1 MTETIN
7 DNLSISTMELQKK
20 NADTQLVSVTEPKDE
35 NQIVQSA
42 LMKAGTQATTLK
54 DAIDIGVTG
63 KALQKDGV
71 IETLTDKKEQELK
84 EDAEAKRLKS
94 EADRLSE
101 EANRTDKEKEKIDKE
116 SEKAKAYYNAHK
128 SVLKYSFVKEPMS
141 IPFMRIGAIM
151 GTIVTFL
158 FLPLIIAGA
167 LIELIVDIIGSV
179 TGTITKNSIKLIV
192 GLLVA
197 LFIVA
202 VGVGCYFGI
211 PLLLSRY

>member
-1 MTETIN
+1 M
-7 DNLSISTMELQKK
+7 DNEISTNLET
-20 NADTQLVSVTEPKDE
+20 AETPTIEPKDE
-35 NQIVQSA
+35 NQMVQSA
-42 LMKAGTQATTLK
+42 LLKAGTQATTLK

-71 IETLTDKKEQELK
+71 IEILTDKKEQELK

-94 EADRLSE
+94 ETDRLRE
-101 EANRTDKEKEKIDKE
+101 EANRTDKEKDKIDKE
-116 SEKAKAYYNAHK
+116 IEKAKAYYNAHK

-141 IPFMRIGAIM
+141 IPYMRVGAIM
-151 GTIVTFL
+151 GTIITFL
-158 FLPLIIAGA
+158 FLPLIMAGA

-179 TGTITKNSIKLIV
+179 TGTITKNSLKLIV
-192 GLLVA
+192 GFLVV

>member
-1 MTETIN
+1 M
-7 DNLSISTMELQKK
+7 DNEISTSELVRLVDEKAK
-20 NADTQLVSVTEPKDE
+20 NETPTVEPKDE
-35 NQIVQSA
+35 NQMVQSA
-42 LMKAGTQATTLK
+42 LMKAGTQASTLK
-54 DAIDIGVTG
+54 EAIDIGVTG

-94 EADRLSE
+94 EADRLRE
-101 EANRTDKEKEKIDKE
+101 EANRTDKEKDKIDRE

-179 TGTITKNSIKLIV
+179 TGTITKNSLKLIV

-202 VGVGCYFGI
+202 VGAGCYFGI

>member
-1 MTETIN
+1 MSEE
-7 DNLSISTMELQKK
+7 ISTMELAKQVEAKK
-20 NADTQLVSVTEPKDE
+20 NADTQLVVEPKDE
-35 NQIVQSA
+35 NQMVQSA

-94 EADRLSE
+94 EADRLHE
-101 EANRTDKEKEKIDKE
+101 EANRTDKEKEKIDRE
-116 SEKAKAYYNAHK
+116 TEKAKAYYNAHK

-141 IPFMRIGAIM
+141 IPYMRVGAIM
-151 GTIVTFL
+151 GTIITFL

-179 TGTITKNSIKLIV
+179 TGTIQKNSLKLIV

-211 PLLLSRY
+211 PYLLNK